1 MKSQLDTEAA
11 KVVSTS
17 GSDPMSSYLAYK
29 YLSRPTTNNTFK
41 IFEETFVF
49 IKINGKRSIM

>member
-1 MKSQLDTEAA
+1 
-11 KVVSTS
+11 
-17 GSDPMSSYLAYK
+17 MSSYLAYR

-49 IKINGKRSIM
+49 VKINGKRSIM